1 MQEKTKR
8 FQIFITTYY
17 YFIGI
22 YKNLNTMRL
31 LDKKENLKRKRKYGP
46 TGIPIGILEELI
58 ILTTA
63 I

>member
-17 YFIGI
+17 YSIGI
-22 YKNLNTMRL
+22 YKNSNTMRL
-31 LDKKENLKRKRKYGP
+31 LYKKEKRKYGP
-46 TGIPIGILEELI
+46 NGIPIGILEELI

>member
-31 LDKKENLKRKRKYGP
+31 LDKKENLKKKKK
-46 TGIPIGILEELI
+46 T
-58 ILTTA
+58 
-63 I
+63 